1 MSHELKPQT
10 KLNHRNVNNKSQ
22 KLGTNTHIRQYYKD
36 DYSKKRKVL
45 KDKARKEKQSKRTEK
60 KRD

>member
-36 DYSKKRKVL
+36 DYSKK
-45 KDKARKEKQSKRTEK
+45 EKS
-60 KRD
+60 